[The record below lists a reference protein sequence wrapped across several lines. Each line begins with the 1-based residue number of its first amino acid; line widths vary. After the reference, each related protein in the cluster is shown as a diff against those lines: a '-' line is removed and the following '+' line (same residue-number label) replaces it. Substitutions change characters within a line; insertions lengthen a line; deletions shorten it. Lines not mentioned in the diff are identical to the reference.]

1 MLAIAA
7 TLLLYLQ
14 RRWSSRVLR
23 KREWKSQGRAK
34 LPRSPMCLRRVVVIA
49 VALAIDVES
58 EGWANA
64 ALEGQC

>member
-1 MLAIAA
+1 
-7 TLLLYLQ
+7 
-14 RRWSSRVLR
+14 
-23 KREWKSQGRAK
+23 
-34 LPRSPMCLRRVVVIA
+34 MCLRRVVVIA